1 MTRHALVRPMRY
13 IGFFGWCL
21 LVAYTAVWL
30 RTSFDCR
37 GTGLFLGDPLVLAVL
52 GIPAAVYGSLLFGAS
67 SIIIFSVGRLSRR
80 SLGGVGMLSVPAV
93 VGLIVLLVSFI
104 IVAPHPSVCIVP

>member
-1 MTRHALVRPMRY
+1 MKRHALLRPMRY

-37 GTGLFLGDPLVLAVL
+37 GTSLNLGNLFVLALL
-52 GIPAAVYGSLLFGAS
+52 GIPAMAYGSLLFGAS
-67 SIIIFSVGRLSRR
+67 CIIVFFAGRLSRR
-80 SLGGVGMLSVPAV
+80 SLGGVGMLGVPAIL
-93 VGLIVLLVSFI
+93 GLIVLLVSFI
-104 IVAPHPSVCIVP
+104 IDAPSPSACTVP